1 MNYMVTKKGFARA
14 LFTIDSYD
22 EALNFIKAEVMK
34 QVLAIDYTESENDRY
49 EEFDYMFEQ
58 YEVTFG

>member
-1 MNYMVTKKGFARA
+1 MSYMVTKKGFARA
-14 LFTIDSYD
+14 LFTTNSYD

-34 QVLAIDYTESENDRY
+34 QVPAIDYTESANDRY